1 MEVGMTGGDL
11 AGLINGV
18 VDDLVDKAENRVTI
32 LPRLLEWPLL
42 AAIGFV
48 IGLIVLAIFLPYPS
62 LLNDVMQKMA
72 QGR

>member
-1 MEVGMTGGDL
+1 MTGGDL

-18 VDDLVDKAENRVTI
+18 VDDLVDKAENRVTV

-48 IGLIVLAIFLPYPS
+48 IGMIVLAIFLPYPS

>member
-1 MEVGMTGGDL
+1 M
-11 AGLINGV
+11 NGV
-18 VDDLVDKAENRVTI
+18 VDDLVDKAENRVAV

-42 AAIGFV
+42 AAIGLV
-48 IGLIVLAIFLPYPS
+48 IGMIILAIFLPYPS

>member
-1 MEVGMTGGDL
+1 V
-11 AGLINGV
+11 
-18 VDDLVDKAENRVTI
+18 

-42 AAIGFV
+42 AAIGLV
-48 IGLIVLAIFLPYPS
+48 IGMIVLAIFLPYPS